1 VTGTPRL
8 AVILAAGRGVR
19 LGAMGLEAP
28 KGFIQIGGVT
38 LIERSIAALRA
49 AGIERVVIVTG
60 HLSAHYADLA
70 GRLGGWVTLVHNA
83 EYATSGSLVSL
94 AAVGPLDEPY
104 LLVESDL
111 LYERRAPRLLMESP
125 HPDVLLASGPTGS
138 GDEVYVGAEA
148 GHLVDLTKQ
157 LGTLRGTHIGELVG
171 LTRVS
176 PALHARIL
184 SEAASLL
191 AHTRQVEY
199 ETALVAAARHHALPV
214 LVVDDLLWTEVDDEQ
229 HLARALETVVPH
241 LD

>member
-1 VTGTPRL
+1 MTPRL

-19 LGAMGLEAP
+19 LGALGRDTP
-28 KGFIQIGGVT
+28 KGFIQIEGTT
-38 LIERSIAALRA
+38 LIDRSLAALRA

-70 GRLGGWVTLVHNA
+70 RRLGAWVTLVHNA

-94 AAVGPLDEPY
+94 TSVGPLDEPY

-125 HPDVLLASGPTGS
+125 HPDVLLASGATGS
-138 GDEVYVGAEA
+138 GDEVYVGADA

-157 LGTLRGTHIGELVG
+157 LAELRGAHVGEFVG

-184 SEAASLL
+184 AEARSLL

-199 ETALVAAARHHALPV
+199 ETALVAAARHHPLPV
-214 LVVDDLLWTEVDDEQ
+214 LVVDELLWTEVDDAN
-229 HLARALETVVPH
+229 HLARALATVVPR

>member
-1 VTGTPRL
+1 VTPRL
-8 AVILAAGRGVR
+8 AVIIAAGRGVR
-19 LGAMGLEAP
+19 LGAAGREAP
-28 KGFIQIGGVT
+28 KGFIQIGDVT

-70 GRLGGWVTLVHNA
+70 GRLGAWVTLVHNP
-83 EYATSGSLVSL
+83 EYASSGSLFSL
-94 AAVGPLDEPY
+94 TCVGPLDEPY

-125 HPDVLLASGPTGS
+125 HQDVLLASGATGS

-148 GHLVDLTKQ
+148 GRLVDLTKR
-157 LGTLRGTHIGELVG
+157 LGELRGVHVGELVG

-176 PALHARIL
+176 PSLHARIL
-184 SEAASLL
+184 SEAARLM

-199 ETALVAAARHHALPV
+199 ETALVAAARHHPLPV
-214 LVVDDLLWTEVDDEQ
+214 LVADDLVWTEIDDAT
-229 HLARALETVVPH
+229 HLARALTKVVPR